1 MVYHKALESNRPS
14 RWQEIIQIRED
25 INKIEAE
32 NNTQS
37 QPKNWFFE
45 KLSKVD
51 NLPGKRQRKWRPKLT
66 KLEMESVLQQTPE
79 KSKTWLEK
87 KPIYLVSVQI
97 CFGLWSMVTY
107 VH

>member
-1 MVYHKALESNRPS
+1 MVYHKTLESNRPS

-37 QPKNWFFE
+37 QSKNWFFE

-51 NLPGKRQRKWRPKLT
+51 NLPGKMT
-66 KLEMESVLQQTPE
+66 KKV
-79 KSKTWLEK
+79 KT
-87 KPIYLVSVQI
+87 QI
-97 CFGLWSMVTY
+97 NKIGDGECATTDSREI
-107 VH
+107 

>member
-1 MVYHKALESNRPS
+1 MMYHKALENNRPS
-14 RWQEIIQIRED
+14 RWQEIIQVRED

-51 NLPGKRQRKWRPKLT
+51 NLPGKMT
-66 KLEMESVLQQTPE
+66 KKE
-79 KSKTWLEK
+79 KTQINKIGDVGCGTTDSREIKNMIRGKE
-87 KPIYLVSVQI
+87 PVYLVSMQI
-97 CFGLWSMVTY
+97 CCGL
-107 VH
+107 